1 MRFGSDHQG
10 AQQDQGCAE
19 PLEFG
24 VSNLRM
30 AGATHSHRIHGA
42 AIYGDIY
49 HQYTPNVSIY
59 AIHGSYGI
67 GGIRFENLFLMMME
81 AHKNPNPS

>member
-24 VSNLRM
+24 VPNLRM

-67 GGIRFENLFLMMME
+67 GFSIEILSGNHHGDPWSI
-81 AHKNPNPS
+81 